1 LNRIGFDWFHREALE
16 KSWEKPKNQVVLWNF
31 KRPFLSFAS
40 EGIRGKRSESP
51 LSPRGGGLFES
62 RSRRGETTCPRR
74 CRRREKM
81 RRKVGAMDHRRPDR
95 ETRRR
100 RRQQQQQHRRKEV
113 ELQKAPV
120 DNTHRRN
127 KGRRKMDNNSN
138 TLLEVLAVGQTLWV
152 DEALVILTQTL

>member
-1 LNRIGFDWFHREALE
+1 
-16 KSWEKPKNQVVLWNF
+16 
-31 KRPFLSFAS
+31 
-40 EGIRGKRSESP
+40 
-51 LSPRGGGLFES
+51 
-62 RSRRGETTCPRR
+62 
-74 CRRREKM
+74 M

-95 ETRRR
+95 ETR

-120 DNTHRRN
+120 DNTPRRN

>member
-1 LNRIGFDWFHREALE
+1 LSFV
-16 KSWEKPKNQVVLWNF
+16 WEKPKIILWKF
-31 KRPFLSFAS
+31 QKTFSFAS
-40 EGIRGKRSESP
+40 EGVRKRSACFFV
-51 LSPRGGGLFES
+51 LFFRVAWGLFER
-62 RSRRGETTCPRR
+62 RSSRGETSCPRR

-100 RRQQQQQHRRKEV
+100 MLRQRQQQQQQHRGKEV
-113 ELQKAPV
+113 ELQKALV
-120 DNTHRRN
+120 DNTPRHN

>member
-1 LNRIGFDWFHREALE
+1 MNRIGFDWFHREALE
-16 KSWEKPKNQVVLWNF
+16 KSWEKPKNQ
-31 KRPFLSFAS
+31 SFF
-40 EGIRGKRSESP
+40 GISKDLFSLLPPKVYAEKEAKVPCR
-51 LSPRGGGLFES
+51 LGGGLFES

>member
-1 LNRIGFDWFHREALE
+1 
-16 KSWEKPKNQVVLWNF
+16 
-31 KRPFLSFAS
+31 
-40 EGIRGKRSESP
+40 
-51 LSPRGGGLFES
+51 
-62 RSRRGETTCPRR
+62 
-74 CRRREKM
+74 M

-100 RRQQQQQHRRKEV
+100 MLRQRQQQQQQHRRKEV

-127 KGRRKMDNNSN
+127 KGRRKMDNNSS
-138 TLLEVLAVGQTLWV
+138 TLREVLAVGQTLWV